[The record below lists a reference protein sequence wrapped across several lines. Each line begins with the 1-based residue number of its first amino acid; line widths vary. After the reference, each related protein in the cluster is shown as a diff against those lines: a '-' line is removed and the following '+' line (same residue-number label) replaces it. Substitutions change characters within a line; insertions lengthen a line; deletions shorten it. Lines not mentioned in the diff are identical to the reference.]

1 MKTHGFST
9 AAMIGGA
16 KGGSLNRFAM
26 YGGTLTA
33 VHGGSGAVIGGG
45 NAAPASRYNGEGICF
60 YGGTVDAKIADGSRG
75 CGIGNGSGYSGTSP
89 GSIAIYGGDI
99 QATGKNGG
107 AGIGGGQEAVNPAID
122 IYNGKVSA
130 SGIISYYT
138 GAGIGSGQFAKQHN
152 PIRIHGGTV
161 VATGQ
166 SGAGIGAGCGGNAG
180 TIEISN
186 ASVVSMSTAGGAGIG
201 GGKRAK
207 DKGGYVGNI
216 TISSGSKV
224 VATSSDYGEAQDLV
238 NRLDGYID
246 HSGMKTDDT
255 AYAGGI
261 VSIGAFKAWK

>member
-1 MKTHGFST
+1 
-9 AAMIGGA
+9 MIGGA

-33 VHGGSGAVIGGG
+33 VHSGNGAVIGGG

-130 SGIISYYT
+130 SGIICYYT
-138 GAGIGSGQFAKQHN
+138 GAGIGSGQFANQHN

-161 VATGQ
+161 VATSQ
-166 SGAGIGAGCGGNAG
+166 SGAGIGAGQPI
-180 TIEISN
+180 T
-186 ASVVSMSTAGGAGIG
+186 
-201 GGKRAK
+201 KR
-207 DKGGYVGNI
+207 
-216 TISSGSKV
+216 
-224 VATSSDYGEAQDLV
+224 
-238 NRLDGYID
+238 
-246 HSGMKTDDT
+246 
-255 AYAGGI
+255 
-261 VSIGAFKAWK
+261 